1 VSVGWGG
8 DRTTVLA
15 AGFFFG
21 GLDAAVAA
29 EVPANRS
36 ATIANTIIASARL
49 DMWNAPLNTI
59 DTSSARAR
67 ERRARFCLLAQISR
81 PPWS

>member
-1 VSVGWGG
+1 MPCDREPVWVSGGWGG

-21 GLDAAVAA
+21 GLEAAVAA
-29 EVPANRS
+29 EVPANTS

-49 DMWNAPLNTI
+49 DMRNALVNTI
-59 DTSSARAR
+59 DKSSARAR
-67 ERRARFCLLAQISR
+67 ERLSRFC
-81 PPWS
+81 

>member
-1 VSVGWGG
+1 VSGGCGG

-49 DMWNAPLNTI
+49 DMWDGPLNTI
-59 DTSSARAR
+59 DRSSAGPP

>member
-1 VSVGWGG
+1 
-8 DRTTVLA
+8 
-15 AGFFFG
+15 
-21 GLDAAVAA
+21 LDAAVAA

-59 DTSSARAR
+59 DKSSARAR
-67 ERRARFCLLAQISR
+67 ERRARFC
-81 PPWS
+81 